1 MSGTELIM
9 GMEEVVQHIQ
19 ELEKRKKE
27 LEEENKKLKYDLSVI
42 NDIAEER
49 GSHMEALEEER
60 FRLQSQN
67 KQLQEEQLTAENAI
81 QYVYENTDEY
91 DEWVYGSTIY
101 QELVEKNKNLEEE
114 LKQYKEA
121 ESFLMIQ
128 HNPEAFAEKIKEL
141 KLENNT
147 LKEEIKEL
155 KRIYGWGQSD
165 EEEEKCK
172 YDGDDWSWGY
182 GFTTKNG
189 EYRINMCG
197 GCENW
202 FDYVIDKN
210 GCFIHNKDGKEKV
223 ENFISCPEG
232 NYVKVVRLGE
242 KYEADEGETYMREMV
257 AECFID
263 EIMNYEEEEDCIP
276 QGSDEEDEEDE
287 KEWCKMMAGFLPVK
301 QGSYILH
308 NLSEQRYT
316 LGDRMRTTYKDKVA
330 DNSLMRRICVL
341 DENDKMSKKHVII
354 ANAFAIFT
362 REGDDEM
369 YYICRNDKS
378 RGALQVRNI
387 ISNKKVDVPV
397 PEEFLRDL
405 QVASRPIPDDM
416 TRVSALLKGGGCAMM
431 DVEGNILMKDF
442 PDWFKEKTGKEVD
455 DFNFMVL

>member
-1 MSGTELIM
+1 LPVKNLITYTGGNSSRKEKKRNRKNMSGTELIM
-9 GMEEVVQHIQ
+9 GMEEVVQHIR
-19 ELEKRKKE
+19 ELEKREENLKE
-27 LEEENKKLKYDLSVI
+27 ALAQKFYKHYDEMDYDKLSLARTIGPDLGRMVDHLMEENK
-42 NDIAEER
+42 R
-49 GSHMEALEEER
+49 
-60 FRLQSQN
+60 
-67 KQLQEEQLTAENAI
+67 LQEEQLTAENAI

-257 AECFID
+257 KECFIE
-263 EIMNYEEEEDCIP
+263 EIMEYEKEEDCIP
-276 QGSDEEDEEDE
+276 QGSDEEEEEDE
-287 KEWCKMMAGFLPVK
+287 EHGL
-301 QGSYILH
+301 
-308 NLSEQRYT
+308 
-316 LGDRMRTTYKDKVA
+316 
-330 DNSLMRRICVL
+330 
-341 DENDKMSKKHVII
+341 
-354 ANAFAIFT
+354 
-362 REGDDEM
+362 
-369 YYICRNDKS
+369 
-378 RGALQVRNI
+378 
-387 ISNKKVDVPV
+387 
-397 PEEFLRDL
+397 
-405 QVASRPIPDDM
+405 
-416 TRVSALLKGGGCAMM
+416 
-431 DVEGNILMKDF
+431 
-442 PDWFKEKTGKEVD
+442 
-455 DFNFMVL
+455 